1 MSQVTERKASLLKP
15 ASTRRPR
22 VNRHR
27 APGSRLRMMPWV
39 QARGHAP
46 GRCTPFRI
54 VRYRLTCRISASRA
68 RQYSWYSMLMSV
80 HMTEPLSNERSG
92 TLSRASFRPA
102 SRAAENGFLGA
113 RICFVVF
120 PVSVI

>member
-1 MSQVTERKASLLKP
+1 
-15 ASTRRPR
+15 
-22 VNRHR
+22 
-27 APGSRLRMMPWV
+27 
-39 QARGHAP
+39 
-46 GRCTPFRI
+46 
-54 VRYRLTCRISASRA
+54 
-68 RQYSWYSMLMSV
+68 
-80 HMTEPLSNERSG
+80 MTEPLSNERSG